1 MNKAS
6 AFGAA
11 IASIAMFFPARAGI
25 VMWLFGISLFSFGR
39 GIASGERWM
48 RHTSRGGD
56 R

>member
-1 MNKAS
+1 MNTTS

-11 IASIAMFFPARAGI
+11 IASLALFVPARAGI

-48 RHTSRGGD
+48 RRTSGGGD